1 MSVELPLTRHGGS
14 ADDGGRILFVYDIAS
29 PDAYLAA
36 ERVLHE
42 LSEVPEWVPVRGAEL
57 PGGLPGAW
65 RCAEEETIYR
75 ERIERR
81 AAELGLQRVRWPE
94 TFPFDS
100 DLAMRV
106 ATYAK
111 GIGKGVAFSLAA
123 FRQAFAAG
131 RDLSVEDNVLVAA
144 AACEMHPKAVLKAAG
159 TRSTGEALERATQAA
174 LTRGITTLPALVV
187 GDAVVDGVHVVEDAA
202 SLLSGVPAR

>member
-1 MSVELPLTRHGGS
+1 VSVELSLTRHGGS
-14 ADDGGRILFVYDIAS
+14 ADDGGRILFVYDVAS
-29 PDAYLAA
+29 PDAYVAA

-42 LSEVPEWVPVRGAEL
+42 LPEVPEWVPIRGAEL

-75 ERIERR
+75 EQIERR
-81 AAELGLQRVRWPE
+81 ASELGLQPLRWPD

-131 RDLSVEDNVLVAA
+131 RDLGVEDNVLVAA
-144 AACEMHPKAVLKAAG
+144 AACEMHPAAVLKGA
-159 TRSTGEALERATQAA
+159 TLRSVEESLGRATAEAA
-174 LTRGITTLPALVV
+174 ARGVSSVPALVI
-187 GDAVVDGVHVVEDAA
+187 GEVVLEGERLVEDAA
-202 SLLSGVPAR
+202 SSLAGPVTR